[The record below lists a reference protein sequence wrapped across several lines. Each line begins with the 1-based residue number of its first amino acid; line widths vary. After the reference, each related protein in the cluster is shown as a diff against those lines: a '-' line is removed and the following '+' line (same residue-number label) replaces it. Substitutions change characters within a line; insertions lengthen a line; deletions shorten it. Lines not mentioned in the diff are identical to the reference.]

1 MILQQDVEDLENSE
15 REVEAENI
23 LRQALK
29 KASYKPHEAYEIE
42 MLFVDV
48 LIYKAIIHQMLGI
61 DEAREHWQEFIVVRD
76 PAFRREIDFE
86 QFKRHVERLRQANAR
101 QNAEI

>member
-1 MILQQDVEDLENSE
+1 
-15 REVEAENI
+15 
-23 LRQALK
+23 
-29 KASYKPHEAYEIE
+29 
-42 MLFVDV
+42 
-48 LIYKAIIHQMLGI
+48 MLGSI
-61 DEAREHWQEFIVVRD
+61 KEAKQHWDEFIVVRD

>member
-1 MILQQDVEDLENSE
+1 MMLMLIMENSE

-48 LIYKAIIHQMLGI
+48 LIYKVSN
-61 DEAREHWQEFIVVRD
+61 F
-76 PAFRREIDFE
+76 DFSI
-86 QFKRHVERLRQANAR
+86 LNG
-101 QNAEI
+101 N